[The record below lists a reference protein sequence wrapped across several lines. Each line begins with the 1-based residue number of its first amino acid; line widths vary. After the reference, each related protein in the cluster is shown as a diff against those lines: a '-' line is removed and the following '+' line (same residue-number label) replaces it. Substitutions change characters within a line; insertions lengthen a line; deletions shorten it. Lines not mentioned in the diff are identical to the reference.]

1 MTTKKKK
8 TKRRLPRMIIE
19 VHMLK
24 NYPPVNLNRDDS
36 GAPKSCFFGGV
47 QRGRISS
54 QCLKRSWRTSDVF
67 KQVGSYGVRTRK
79 LPELVEEE
87 LLKMGV
93 DQETAE
99 VAKEK
104 MTGIANK
111 DGKTTKDG
119 ITAQIVF
126 YSEEEIKRVAQRV
139 KEAIDKDGNLKTFSK
154 RSPKDFTALVEDA
167 KVSPISADI
176 ALFGRMV
183 TSDYFL
189 NVDASMQVAHAIST
203 HAVNRES
210 DYYTAMDDLLKNNEE
225 TGAGMIGDTDYNSCC
240 YYEYASIDTDALS
253 ANLKNAPDRDAL
265 IAKLIPA
272 LLQAMAYTNPSGKQN
287 TFAGQ
292 IMPDLVMIECK
303 KDKIP
308 LSYVN
313 AFEVP
318 VPVWGSNPRV
328 VENSIRKLS
337 EHVDCMDKAYSLD
350 ITARGWFTPR
360 YPDIQPGKC
369 TRYESYNELVK
380 ACLSWV
386 RGEAV

>member
-1 MTTKKKK
+1 M
-8 TKRRLPRMIIE
+8 LIE
-19 VHMLK
+19 IHLLK

-54 QCLKRSWRTSDVF
+54 QCLKRSWRTSDIF
-67 KQVGSYGVRTRK
+67 KQIGSYGVRTRK
-79 LPELVEEE
+79 LPELVEEQLIE
-87 LLKMGV
+87 MGV
-93 DQETAE
+93 DKETAE

-126 YSEEEIKRVAQRV
+126 YAEDEIKRVAKRV
-139 KEAIDKDGNLKTFSK
+139 KEAIDEDANLKSFAK
-154 RSPKDFTALVEDA
+154 RSPKEFTALVEDA
-167 KVSPISADI
+167 KISPISADI

-203 HAVNRES
+203 HMVNRES

-240 YYEYASIDTDALS
+240 YYEYASIDTDAL
-253 ANLKNAPDRDAL
+253 AENLKNAPNREGL
-265 IAKLIPA
+265 IEKLIPA

-303 KDKIP
+303 NHKVP

-313 AFEVP
+313 AFEIP
-318 VPVWGSNPRV
+318 VPTWGSNPKI

-350 ITARGWFTPR
+350 ISARGWFSPR
-360 YPDIQPGKC
+360 YPEIQPEKC
-369 TRYESYNELVK
+369 TRFESYNDLIN
-380 ACLSWV
+380 ACLNWA
-386 RGEAV
+386 RGESV

>member
-1 MTTKKKK
+1 M
-8 TKRRLPRMIIE
+8 LIE
-19 VHMLK
+19 IHMLK

-54 QCLKRSWRTSDVF
+54 QCLKRSWRTSETF
-67 KQVGSYGVRTRK
+67 KRVGSYGIRTRK
-79 LPELVEEE
+79 LPELVADR
-87 LLKMGV
+87 LIGMGV
-93 DQETAE
+93 DPAIAE

-111 DGKTTKDG
+111 EGTTTKDG
-119 ITAQIVF
+119 MTAQVVF
-126 YSEEEIKRVAQRV
+126 YAGEEIERVAQRV
-139 KEAIDKDGNLKTFSK
+139 KEAIDADGDLKTFSK
-154 RSPKDFTALVEDA
+154 RKPKEFDAMKEDA
-167 KVSPISADI
+167 KISPISADI

-183 TSDYFL
+183 TSDYFM

-210 DYYTAMDDLLKNNEE
+210 DYYTAMDDLLKAGEE
-225 TGAGMIGDTDYNSCC
+225 TGAAMIGDTDYNSCC
-240 YYEYASIDTDALS
+240 YYEYASIDTDALEE
-253 ANLKNAPDRDAL
+253 NLKNAPDRDVV

-272 LLQAMAYTNPSGKQN
+272 LLQSMAYSNPSGKQN

-313 AFEVP
+313 AFETP
-318 VPVWGSNPRV
+318 VPVWGSNPKI
-328 VENSIRKLS
+328 VETSIRRLA
-337 EHVDCMDKAYSLD
+337 EHVDSMDHAYGLPVL
-350 ITARGWFTPR
+350 ARGWFSPR
-360 YPDIQPGKC
+360 YTEIKPDTCEAFG
-369 TRYESYNELVK
+369 RYADLIE
-380 ACLSWV
+380 ACMTWV
-386 RGEAV
+386 RGETV